1 DLINEIS
8 NQKIQTTLKPSR
20 SFDCNYNVLDISKI
34 KGELKWQPKIE
45 IEDGL
50 RSVWE
55 WINSGD
61 NN

>member
-1 DLINEIS
+1 
-8 NQKIQTTLKPSR
+8 
-20 SFDCNYNVLDISKI
+20 VLDISKI